1 MKKNI
6 TILFLLLLVFGF
18 FIENGCAQ
26 SAFKDSSDEKKLQA
40 IFNTY
45 KNIDSL
51 NMVFFNNIPSLLY
64 VDEPLEAELAY
75 TGNKKKL
82 TIYYLNFEG
91 DQFWLRN
98 KYNLLYDFV
107 SQKDFISKVEHPGQ
121 GKEFRI
127 LLTRK
132 GSKVVDRAYSSASG
146 PGAFLNP
153 QRKLDFI
160 DLLNKNYLSKNE
172 AVTDSILIIQ
182 FATTRDGTLAQ
193 HEILYGHKESPLY
206 KNFFKTY
213 AEFNSRLPKE
223 RYPATKGLVLP
234 KMQNGERIGLIEFFI
249 RLNPDRTFTVSAQGN
264 DRELKIKDFKNDPE
278 NPLFL

>member
-1 MKKNI
+1 MKF
-6 TILFLLLLVFGF
+6 LFLLLLTIGS
-18 FIENGCAQ
+18 FIENSCAQ
-26 SAFKDSSDEKKLQA
+26 SAFKDSSDEKKIQA

-51 NMVFFNNIPSLLY
+51 DIVFFKNIPLLLY

-91 DQFWLRN
+91 DQFWLKRR
-98 KYNLLYDFV
+98 YNLLYDFV
-107 SQKDFISKVEHPGQ
+107 FQEELISKIKSPEHEE
-121 GKEFRI
+121 EFGI
-127 LLTRK
+127 AITPK
-132 GSKVVDRAYSSASG
+132 GSRIVDASSYSSASG

-153 QRKLDFI
+153 QRKQDFI

-172 AVTDSILIIQ
+172 AVTDSVLIIQ
-182 FATTRDGTLAQ
+182 FATTRDGTLVQ
-193 HEILYGHKESPLY
+193 HEILHGHKESPLY

-213 AEFNSRLPKE
+213 AEFNSKLPKE
-223 RYPATKGLVLP
+223 RYPATKGLVMP
-234 KMQNGERIGLIEFFI
+234 KMQNGERVGLIDFFI

-264 DRELKIKDFKNDPE
+264 DRDLKIKDFKNDPD

>member
-1 MKKNI
+1 MKL
-6 TILFLLLLVFGF
+6 LFLLLLF
-18 FIENGCAQ
+18 FCSVIENSCAQ
-26 SAFKDSSDEKKLQA
+26 SAFKDSSDEKKVQA

-51 NMVFFNNIPSLLY
+51 NVVFFNNIPSLLY
-64 VDEPLEAELAY
+64 VDEPLEAELAD

-91 DQFWLRN
+91 DQFWLRK
-98 KYNLLYDFV
+98 KYNLLNEFV
-107 SQKDFISKVEHPGQ
+107 SQKDFIFKVEHPGQ

-146 PGAFLNP
+146 PGAVLNSK
-153 QRKLDFI
+153 RKQDFI
-160 DLLNKNYLSKNE
+160 RLLNQNYTTKKVP
-172 AVTDSILIIQ
+172 AADSILIIQ
-182 FATTRDGTLAQ
+182 FATTRDGTLGQ
-193 HEILYGHKESPLY
+193 YEILYGHKGSSLY
-206 KNFFKTY
+206 KNFLKTY
-213 AEFNSRLPKE
+213 AEFNSTLPKE

-234 KMQNGERIGLIEFFI
+234 KMQNGERVGLIDFFI

-264 DRELKIKDFKNDPE
+264 DRDLKIKDFKNDPD

>member
-1 MKKNI
+1 MKKKMK
-6 TILFLLLLVFGF
+6 ILFLLLLIFGC

-26 SAFKDSSDEKKLQA
+26 SAFKDSSDDKKIRA

-45 KNIDSL
+45 KSIDSL
-51 NMVFFNNIPSLLY
+51 NIVFFKNMPTLLY
-64 VDEPLEAELAY
+64 VDEPLEAEFLDQ
-75 TGNKKKL
+75 GNKKKL

-91 DQFWLRN
+91 DQFWLKR
-98 KYNLLYDFV
+98 KYDLLYEFV
-107 SQKDFISKVEHPGQ
+107 SQKDFISKIEHPGH
-121 GKEFRI
+121 GKEFRV
-127 LLTRK
+127 LLTPK
-132 GSKVVDRAYSSASG
+132 SSKVIDRAYSSASG
-146 PGAFLNP
+146 PGAYLNP
-153 QRKLDFI
+153 KRKQDFI

-193 HEILYGHKESPLY
+193 HEILYGHKGSSLY
-206 KNFFKTY
+206 KNFLKTY
-213 AEFNSRLPKE
+213 AEFNSTLPKE

-234 KMQNGERIGLIEFFI
+234 KMQNGERVGLIDFFL

-264 DRELKIKDFKNDPE
+264 DRDLKIKDFKNDPD